1 MSDSLYEQYKD
12 ALRRGHVA
20 ALRGRLDEALVAY
33 QQAAKLAPE
42 RPLPHTSQGSVLL
55 RAGQIGEALAAYD
68 EALRRAPLDEN
79 ALSGRADVLGKAGRR
94 IEAAEALDHLASI
107 QQAAGRLAEA
117 CETAGRA
124 LEQAE
129 SRARRRQVEML
140 ARELQALGGDQAA
153 EQALAKALRTLE
165 GPDMSGTTL
174 RPREGG
180 AENGEGSLD
189 RIAEAELASAP
200 EPEPEP
206 EPDPDVVVV
215 MAEAEG
221 ALEAGDLETA
231 RERLLVGARVY
242 GVAGRHA
249 AALDACY
256 QALAIAPGDP
266 NVHLAL
272 VELYV
277 ARGWRAQA
285 ADKLALLSRL
295 VDLQADQAAHDRL
308 CEIVA
313 DRFPNDPRL
322 TELCA
327 GRSAAL
333 TVSA

>member
-1 MSDSLYEQYKD
+1 VSDSLYEQYKD

-20 ALRGRLDEALVAY
+20 ALRGRPDEALVAY
-33 QQAAKLAPE
+33 RQAAELAPE
-42 RPLPHTSQGSVLL
+42 RPLPHASQGTVLL
-55 RAGQIGEALAAYD
+55 RAGQIEEALAAYD
-68 EALRRAPLDEN
+68 EALRRAPEDEG
-79 ALSGRADVLGKAGRR
+79 ALSGRADVLARAGRR
-94 IEAAEALDHLASI
+94 IEAAEALDQLAAI

-129 SRARRRQVEML
+129 SRARRRQVEAL
-140 ARELQALGGDQAA
+140 ARELQATGADQAA
-153 EQALAKALRTLE
+153 EQALARALRTLE
-165 GPDMSGTTL
+165 GPDISGTTL
-174 RPREGG
+174 RPREGAEVETG
-180 AENGEGSLD
+180 AGY
-189 RIAEAELASAP
+189 IAPA

-206 EPDPDVVVV
+206 EPVPDVVVV

-221 ALEAGDLETA
+221 ALEAGDFETA

-242 GVAGRHA
+242 GGAGRHA

-256 QALAIAPGDP
+256 QALAIAPSDP

-272 VELYV
+272 VELYL
-277 ARGWRAQA
+277 ARGWRAPA

-313 DRFPNDPRL
+313 ERFPNDPRL
-322 TELCA
+322 TAICA
-327 GRSAAL
+327 
-333 TVSA
+333 